1 MNAIRKEILEYIEN
15 ISDSKLEALKPV
27 LAVLADESVII
38 ETDLTDEEKAIVK
51 EGRENYKEGKFVSLD
66 SIS

>member
-27 LAVLADESVII
+27 LAILADESII
-38 ETDLTDEEKAIVK
+38 VDTDLTEEEKAMIAQ
-51 EGRENYKEGKFVSLD
+51 GREDYKKGDFISLD
-66 SIS
+66 SVS

>member
-27 LAVLADESVII
+27 LAVLADESIMI
-38 ETDLTDEEKAIVK
+38 ETDLTEEEKKIIA
-51 EGRENYKEGKFVSLD
+51 EGRKNYKKGDYISLD